1 MSNKGKSIETKSLLI
16 VAWDW
21 RLERGLT
28 ANRLE
33 RYLGDDRSTLK
44 MDCGDGFITL

>member
-1 MSNKGKSIETKSLLI
+1 MSNKGKSIEKKSLLM

-28 ANRLE
+28 ANKLE
-33 RYLGDDRSTLK
+33 GYLGNDRRTLK
-44 MDCGDGFITL
+44 MDCGDGFIPL

>member
-1 MSNKGKSIETKSLLI
+1 M

-21 RLERGLT
+21 RLETGLT
-28 ANRLE
+28 TNKLE
-33 RYLGDDRSTLK
+33 GYLGNDRSTLK